1 MELDL
6 ISLVIFLPLV
16 GAFALVLFPGSAHG
30 AMRTF
35 SLVVT
40 TVVFFLS
47 LKLFFGFETNA
58 EMQFVR
64 NIPWLPSLGI
74 SYKVGI
80 DGVSLFLVL
89 LVTFLMPVAVLSTFE
104 AVTERVKEFH
114 FCMLLLETAMIGA
127 FVSLDLFL
135 FYIFWEL
142 MLIPMY
148 FLIGIWGGERRIYAT
163 IKFFIFT
170 MVGSLL
176 MLVAIL
182 VLVFAYKGQT
192 GELTFEL
199 SRLYGVELA
208 ASTQWLL
215 FLAFALS
222 FAIKVPM
229 FPFHTWLPDAH
240 VEAPT
245 AGSVIL
251 AGVLLKM
258 GTYGFF
264 RFAMPLFPEAALKAI
279 PLIISLAIIGIIYGA
294 LVAMVQQDVKKLVAY
309 SSVSHLGFVMLGL
322 FALNTQA
329 VEGAVYQML
338 NHGLSTGALFLLVGV
353 IYERRH
359 TRMIDSF
366 GGLTKVMPVY
376 AVVFMIVTL
385 SSIGLP
391 PLNGFVGEFLIL
403 LGAFKANALWAVLAS
418 TGVVLGAIYMLWMY
432 QRVFFGPVRHAE
444 NEGLKDLNL
453 REVVVFLPILVMII
467 AMGVYPKPF
476 LSRMEPAVERFI
488 KQVTEKRM
496 TRETGGRM
504 ERFVIIDDASVDG
517 GASTDEADAAER
529 AVPASG
535 AAGENAA
542 PASGSAAGETQGGG
556 EAPRGDNRTG
566 SSGGAATPARS
577 GGTSGKGGGR

>member
-64 NIPWLPSLGI
+64 NVPWLPSLGI

>member
-1 MELDL
+1 MDL
-6 ISLVIFLPLV
+6 ITIVTFLPLL
-16 GAFALVLFPGSAHG
+16 GAAALIVFPRSAHG
-30 AMRTF
+30 LIRTF
-35 SLVVT
+35 SLLLT

-47 LKLFFGFETNA
+47 LKLLYGFEPNA
-58 EMQFVR
+58 EMQFVKQV
-64 NIPWLPSLGI
+64 PWLPSFGI

-80 DGVSLFLVL
+80 DGISLFLVL
-89 LVTFLMPVAVLSTFE
+89 LVTFIMPVSVLSTFD
-104 AVTERVKEFH
+104 AIKERVKEFH

-148 FLIGIWGGERRIYAT
+148 FLIGIWGGKRRIYAT
-163 IKFFIFT
+163 VKFFIFT

-182 VLVFAYKGQT
+182 VLVFTYKEQNGA
-192 GELTFEL
+192 LTFEL
-199 SRLYGVELA
+199 SKLYGVQLSA
-208 ASTQWLL
+208 GAQWLI
-215 FLAFALS
+215 FLAFGLS

-258 GTYGFF
+258 GGYGFI
-264 RFAMPLFPEAALKAI
+264 RFAMPLFPEAAIRAI
-279 PLIISLAIIGIIYGA
+279 PLIVTLAIIGIIYGA
-294 LVAMVQQDVKKLVAY
+294 LVAMVQKDVKKLVAY

-329 VEGAVYQML
+329 VQGAIYQML

-359 TRMIDSF
+359 TRMIAEF
-366 GGLTKVMPVY
+366 GGITKVMPVY
-376 AVVFMIVTL
+376 AAIFMFVTL

-391 PLNGFVGEFLIL
+391 ALNGFVGEFLIL
-403 LGAFKANALWAVLAS
+403 LGAFKANALWAVLAA

-432 QRVFFGPVRHAE
+432 QRVFFGPIKHAA
-444 NEGLKDLNL
+444 NETLKDLNL
-453 REVVVFLPILVMII
+453 REIVVFVPLIVMII
-467 AMGVYPKPF
+467 FMGVYPKPF
-476 LSRMEPAVERFI
+476 LSRMEPAVDKFI
-488 KQVTEKRM
+488 SQVTDARTAMEFSEANETRM
-496 TRETGGRM
+496 AM
-504 ERFVIIDDASVDG
+504 ESPVD
-517 GASTDEADAAER
+517 TDEERYDALDPR
-529 AVPASG
+529 SD
-535 AAGENAA
+535 ENDHS
-542 PASGSAAGETQGGG
+542 PDDEGRE
-556 EAPRGDNRTG
+556 NR
-566 SSGGAATPARS
+566 
-577 GGTSGKGGGR
+577 

>member
-1 MELDL
+1 LDL
-6 ISLVIFLPLV
+6 ISLITFLPIF
-16 GAFALVLFPGSAHG
+16 GAIVVLFFPRGAH
-30 AMRTF
+30 AAIKWFTLLVTLATF
-35 SLVVT
+35 VV
-40 TVVFFLS
+40 S
-47 LKLFFGFETNA
+47 LKLLVDFETVA

-64 NIPWLPSLGI
+64 HVPWIPSLGI
-74 SYKVGI
+74 SYKVGL
-80 DGVSLFLVL
+80 DGISLFLVL
-89 LVTFLMPVAVLSTFE
+89 LVTFIQPIAVLSTFS
-104 AVTERVKEFH
+104 AIKTKVKEFH

-148 FLIGIWGGERRIYAT
+148 FLIGIWGGKRRIYAT
-163 IKFFIFT
+163 VKFFIFT

-182 VLVFAYKGQT
+182 VLVITYKEQNGV
-192 GELTFEL
+192 LTFEL
-199 SRLYGVELA
+199 AKLYGVELSSA
-208 ASTQWLL
+208 TQWLI

-258 GTYGFF
+258 GGYGFI
-264 RFAMPLFPEAALKAI
+264 RFAMPLFPEAAIKAI
-279 PLIISLAIIGIIYGA
+279 PLIVTLAIIGIIYGA
-294 LVAMVQQDVKKLVAY
+294 LVAMVQKDVKKLVAY

-329 VEGAVYQML
+329 VEGAIYQML
-338 NHGLSTGALFLLVGV
+338 GHGLSTGALFLLVGV

-359 TRMIDSF
+359 TRMIAEF

-391 PLNGFVGEFLIL
+391 GLNGFVGEFLIL
-403 LGAFKANALWAVLAS
+403 LGTFKANALWAVLAAS
-418 TGVVLGAIYMLWMY
+418 GVVLGAIYMLWML
-432 QRVFFGPVRHAE
+432 QRVFFGPIKNAA
-444 NEGLKDLNL
+444 NETLKDLNL
-453 REVVVFLPILVMII
+453 REIVVFVPLIVMIVF
-467 AMGVYPKPF
+467 MGVYPSPF
-476 LSRMEPAVERFI
+476 LSRMEPAVDKFI
-488 KQVTEKRM
+488 AEVTVGESDG
-496 TRETGGRM
+496 EHSG
-504 ERFVIIDDASVDG
+504 VDAEGNGVLYGDAGVGEDEDGAVD
-517 GASTDEADAAER
+517 
-529 AVPASG
+529 V
-535 AAGENAA
+535 AAGV
-542 PASGSAAGETQGGG
+542 GDGEGPDGGG
-556 EAPRGDNRTG
+556 ESRDGDQHELN
-566 SSGGAATPARS
+566 
-577 GGTSGKGGGR
+577 KGGDR

>member
-1 MELDL
+1 
-6 ISLVIFLPLV
+6 
-16 GAFALVLFPGSAHG
+16 
-30 AMRTF
+30 
-35 SLVVT
+35 
-40 TVVFFLS
+40 
-47 LKLFFGFETNA
+47 LKQL
-58 EMQFVR
+58 
-64 NIPWLPSLGI
+64 PWLPSLGI

-80 DGVSLFLVL
+80 DGISLFLVL
-89 LVTFLMPVAVLSTFE
+89 LVTFLMPISVLSTFD
-104 AVTERVKEFH
+104 AITEKVKEFH

-135 FYIFWEL
+135 FYIFWEM

-148 FLIGIWGGERRIYAT
+148 FLIGMWGGERRIYAT

-182 VLVFAYKGQT
+182 VLVFTYKGQS

-199 SRLYGVELA
+199 SRLYSVQLTPA
-208 ASTQWLL
+208 TQWLL

-258 GTYGFF
+258 GGYGFL
-264 RFAMPLFPEAALKAI
+264 RFAMPLFPEAALRAI
-279 PLIISLAIIGIIYGA
+279 PLIVTLAIIGIIYGA
-294 LVAMVQQDVKKLVAY
+294 LVAMVQKDVKKLVAY

-322 FALNTQA
+322 FALNPQA
-329 VEGAVYQML
+329 VQGAIYQML

-359 TRMIDSF
+359 TRMIESF
-366 GGLTKVMPVY
+366 GGLTKVMPLY
-376 AVVFMIVTL
+376 AVVFMVVTL

-403 LGAFKANALWAVLAS
+403 LGSFKAKALWAVLAS
-418 TGVVLGAIYMLWMY
+418 SGVVLGAIYMLWMY

-453 REVVVFLPILVMII
+453 REVVVFVPILVMIVV
-467 AMGVYPKPF
+467 MGVYPKPF
-476 LSRMEPAVERFI
+476 LNRIEPSVTKFI
-488 KQVTEKRM
+488 TVVTEKRVSLDS
-496 TRETGGRM
+496 RKALDQFVASAETQSGGT
-504 ERFVIIDDASVDG
+504 S
-517 GASTDEADAAER
+517 
-529 AVPASG
+529 
-535 AAGENAA
+535 AAGENAGTGLARSALPPA
-542 PASGSAAGETQGGG
+542 PSAGA
-556 EAPRGDNRTG
+556 AI
-566 SSGGAATPARS
+566 SGGI
-577 GGTSGKGGGR
+577 GGPGEGGASR

>member
-1 MELDL
+1 MDL
-6 ISLVIFLPLV
+6 ISLVVFLPLI
-16 GAFALVLFPGSAHG
+16 GALALVLFPRSAHG
-30 AMRTF
+30 AIRTF
-35 SLVVT
+35 SLMVT

-47 LKLFFGFETNA
+47 LKLLFGFETNA
-58 EMQFVR
+58 EMQFVK
-64 NIPWLPSLGI
+64 NLPWIPSLGI

-80 DGVSLFLVL
+80 DGMSLFLVL
-89 LVTFLMPVAVLSTFE
+89 LVTFLMPVSVLSAFE
-104 AVTERVKEFH
+104 GITQRVKEFH

-135 FYIFWEL
+135 FYIFWEM

-163 IKFFIFT
+163 IKFFIYT

-182 VLVFAYKGQT
+182 VMVYTYKGQT

-199 SRLYGVELA
+199 SRLYGVQLSSGA
-208 ASTQWLL
+208 QWLL

-258 GTYGFF
+258 GGYGFI
-264 RFAMPLFPEAALKAI
+264 RFAMPLFPEAAIKAI
-279 PLIISLAIIGIIYGA
+279 PLIVTLAIIGIIYGA

-359 TRMIDSF
+359 TRMINAF
-366 GGLTKVMPVY
+366 GGLAKVMPVY
-376 AVVFMIVTL
+376 AVIFMIVTL

-391 PLNGFVGEFLIL
+391 GLNGFVGEFLIL
-403 LGAFKANALWAVLAS
+403 LGAFKAKALWAALAAS
-418 TGVVLGAIYMLWMY
+418 GVVLGAIYMLWMY
-432 QRVFFGPVRHAE
+432 QRVFFGTVKQE
-444 NEGLKDLNL
+444 DEGNGGLKDLNL
-453 REVVVFLPILVMII
+453 REIVVFLPILAMIFF
-467 AMGVYPKPF
+467 MGVYPKPF
-476 LSRMEPAVERFI
+476 LSRMEPAVNKFVA
-488 KQVTEKRM
+488 QVTERRM
-496 TRETGGRM
+496 ALEPKSSLESRPGSSLKGFLDGALEGSEEGVEGEGFEGADIQDDHPPGGRAAA
-504 ERFVIIDDASVDG
+504 IDGHTSG
-517 GASTDEADAAER
+517 GSRTSGGDHAPGESR
-529 AVPASG
+529 ASG
-535 AAGENAA
+535 EG
-542 PASGSAAGETQGGG
+542 
-556 EAPRGDNRTG
+556 
-566 SSGGAATPARS
+566 
-577 GGTSGKGGGR
+577 GGGR